1 MTATQRTWSM
11 VKVIFQAYQ
20 FALKQI
26 LGLFKQ
32 RIPHKTNPFVTVCVI
47 KMRKIFKHPF
57 TGKKK
62 DNSSFKAWESPSI
75 YFIYTHLAWPVNPL
89 SIS

>member
-32 RIPHKTNPFVTVCVI
+32 RIPHKTNPFTTVCVCVCVI
-47 KMRKIFKHPF
+47 KMTKIFKHLF

-75 YFIYTHLAWPVNPL
+75 YLYTLT
-89 SIS
+89 

>member
-1 MTATQRTWSM
+1 M

-32 RIPHKTNPFVTVCVI
+32 RIPHKTNPFTTVCVCVL
-47 KMRKIFKHPF
+47 KMTEIFKHPF

-62 DNSSFKAWESPSI
+62 DNFSFKARESPSI
-75 YFIYTHLAWPVNPL
+75 YLYTLT
-89 SIS
+89 